1 MKTRLY
7 LSWTCAVALLGAFA
21 QSPFVAAA
29 DAGWVKSTP
38 HASSGT
44 GSAHTTG
51 AGSPHAPTGTGSAH
65 TTTTATETW
74 QSLMVKAKKN
84 FHITDEEIEAEA
96 KEDEIAKRMHKHLPK
111 HPFPNASPAEMKTG
125 REELTESLRLAQ
137 QHIKPLEGLK
147 VKETAYD
154 LMSLVTCVGF
164 VNSVDA
170 IAVATLFHDYQEGH
184 DVHQQLVILRKTQSI
199 AKRVE
204 AQTMMAADLVKTAF
218 GTKDEKVEFKDEYF
232 KSSGPLHVFV
242 SELQKCA
249 DQVHKNSVDLDAAV
263 VKLEKEAISTTV
275 NK

>member
-1 MKTRLY
+1 M
-7 LSWTCAVALLGAFA
+7 S
-21 QSPFVAAA
+21 S
-29 DAGWVKSTP
+29 VKSPEHSTAGTSSTHTSGINLEHSTAGTNPGHVSAP
-38 HASSGT
+38 H
-44 GSAHTTG
+44 SAT
-51 AGSPHAPTGTGSAH
+51 SA
-65 TTTTATETW
+65 ETW
-74 QSLMVKAKKN
+74 QSLMLKAKQN
-84 FHITDEEIEAEA
+84 FHITDEEIEAEE
-96 KEDEIAKRMHKHLPK
+96 KEDEIAKRLHKHMPK
-111 HPFPNASPAEMKTG
+111 HPFPNASADEMKTG
-125 REELTESLRLAQ
+125 REELTQSLHLAQ

-147 VKETAYD
+147 EKQLAYD

-204 AQTMMAADLVKTAF
+204 EKTIIAADLVKTAF

-249 DQVHKNSVDLDAAV
+249 DQVHKNSTDLDAAV
-263 VKLEKEAISTTV
+263 LKLEKEQAASTSKQV
-275 NK
+275 N